1 VREEGGD
8 LHGAQLARMPS
19 SAELDEA
26 AHLGDAGPLGFQAI
40 VAKADLLANGGKER
54 ARRAG
59 RGGGMSQLFHIA
71 TRRVS
76 RGGGRVIKEM
86 PALGPDIWL
95 ECRDMEEM
103 RQI

>member
-1 VREEGGD
+1 
-8 LHGAQLARMPS
+8 
-19 SAELDEA
+19 
-26 AHLGDAGPLGFQAI
+26 
-40 VAKADLLANGGKER
+40 
-54 ARRAG
+54 
-59 RGGGMSQLFHIA
+59 MSQLFHIA